1 MVKITRENCLFGDY
15 TWYELSFIKQN
26 YLFFPLQAIQKRIA
40 GSVDF
45 NRIWDEYK
53 IGFGI
58 PQEGYWIG

>member
-1 MVKITRENCLFGDY
+1 MNSD
-15 TWYELSFIKQN
+15 FIKQN